1 MRRKPREPKESLI
14 RRPIAILIAVVA
26 LVAVAIPALAAS
38 PPSGKVTVPKK
49 FKKQIK
55 KVKAKTGLPV
65 LVPQKIWVPVKPSKS
80 YPSQFTTSDSY
91 TLVLGAA
98 RGCNGANACFLAQFT
113 GQLGGAYSFKRKVQ
127 LSHGIVGRW
136 RPVSCGAS
144 CAPAFIQWKE
154 FGVLY
159 EIQDKAVGK
168 HEKRWMQKLA
178 NSAIQ
183 HGPR

>member
-1 MRRKPREPKESLI
+1 
-14 RRPIAILIAVVA
+14 V
-26 LVAVAIPALAAS
+26 PALAAS
-38 PPSGKVTVPKK
+38 NSGKVTVPKK

-65 LVPQKIWVPVKPSKS
+65 LVPQKIWVPTKPSRT
-80 YPSQFTTSDSY
+80 YAQQFTTEKSY
-91 TLVLGAA
+91 TLELDAA
-98 RGCNGANACFLAQFT
+98 PGCNGANACFLAEFIGT
-113 GQLGGAYSFKRKVQ
+113 RGGDYSFKRKVN

-159 EIQDKAVGK
+159 EIQDKGVGK